1 MSSIIKNGDTFHG
14 ISVFGR
20 GVFTN
25 DKVCGRTYAGQHRDG
40 HACGLGVATYRNGD
54 KVYAEHGP
62 DGQFDGR
69 YLDRWADGTT
79 GYRLW
84 ERGGKA
90 KESTYVYANGRCMYN
105 NEACAPDDPRLL
117 ALIAQ
122 IAPVEVRPAAPGP
135 PPATRS
141 QAVVRWTGRL
151 VSPPQALATAVAT
164 EVHPHAAHRRS
175 WPCDAAQQQPR
186 CQARP
191 RSDACTDRFAAEVAR
206 PHAPFRR
213 LPRRMVHAKGPV
225 RAASCDAIGIIQH
238 AATRGG
244 LNVSVHTPH
253 TAIFPPEPS
262 WPGFAISIFRL
273 VWQAE
278 EAVANLPLRLAV
290 RVRSGCQVGRGSPWG
305 TEEALNGFTRDSA
318 QQ

>member
-1 MSSIIKNGDTFHG
+1 MSSIIRYGDTYHG

-25 DKVCGRTYAGQHRDG
+25 DEYGYIYAGQHRDG
-40 HACGLGVATYRNGD
+40 YACGLGVATNANGD
-54 KVYAEHGP
+54 KVYTEHGP

-69 YLDRWADGTT
+69 CLRRWT
-79 GYRLW
+79 GGHTWYRLW
-84 ERGGKA
+84 ERGKQKDGA
-90 KESTYVYANGRCMYN
+90 IVFADGSCEYNGN
-105 NEACAPDDPRLL
+105 ACAPDDPRLL
-117 ALIAQ
+117 GLIAQ

-135 PPATRS
+135 PPATRP
-141 QAVVRWTGRL
+141 QALARWIGRL
-151 VSPPQALATAVAT
+151 VLPPQALAAAVAT

-191 RSDACTDRFAAEVAR
+191 RSDACTDRFAAEVTR
-206 PHAPFRR
+206 PHAPFQR
-213 LPRRMVHAKGPV
+213 LVHANGPV
-225 RAASCDAIGIIQH
+225 RAASCDAIGIVQH
-238 AATRGG
+238 AATHGG
-244 LNVSVHTPH
+244 LHVSVHTPH
-253 TAIFPPEPS
+253 IAIFPHS
-262 WPGFAISIFRL
+262 DISSRDFLPGFAISILRS

-290 RVRSGCQVGRGSPWG
+290 RAHCGHQVRRGSPWG

-318 QQ
+318 RQ